1 VSVRLDPTLVLG
13 ALLDTCRRFERVSPA
28 RTTPRFLPRGLIFG
42 AVLVVLTVVY
52 GTQLILV
59 GNITSWGQALWL
71 EAVYWT
77 SWSLLALGVF
87 SLCRWLHA
95 GERRWS
101 RYVAALF
108 LGATVVVLL
117 HPLLFQGLRF
127 GTGWLGWKMGIAGP
141 PPELIPALRRASINL
156 IGPSIVLYIGTLLAW
171 HAAKYYRDLQERQLQ
186 SANLEATLRL
196 AQLQALRSQ
205 LNPHFLFNTLH
216 SIAELVHESPPR
228 AEQMLLRLS
237 DLLRK
242 ALRSSNTLEVPLAEE
257 VEFVRGYLEIEQMR
271 LGERL
276 SVTWEIAPDS
286 LGARVP
292 SLLLQPL
299 VENAIQHGIAPLTR
313 AGTLLI
319 RTWRTEGFMHL
330 QVRDNGVGL
339 TDASQAAREAGV
351 GLVNTRSRLQELY
364 GEHYRFELIDGNGLS
379 VEVRFPFREGGEAFA
394 ALDPATQPAGG
405 TPALRNAS

>member
-1 VSVRLDPTLVLG
+1 MFRCLG
-13 ALLDTCRRFERVSPA
+13 ASLDTCRRFERVSPPPL
-28 RTTPRFLPRGLIFG
+28 TPRFLSRGFIFI

-52 GTQLILV
+52 ATQLILV
-59 GNITSWGQALWL
+59 GNITSWAQALWL

-77 SWSLLALGVF
+77 SWSLIAMGVF
-87 SLCRWLHA
+87 RLCLWLHQ

-101 RYVAALF
+101 RYVATILA
-108 LGATVVVLL
+108 GAVVVVLL

-127 GTGWLGWKMGIAGP
+127 GTGWLGWKIGIVGP
-141 PPELIPALRRASINL
+141 PPELIPALRRASLNL

-171 HAAKYYRDLQERQLQ
+171 HAAQYYRDLQERQLH
-186 SANLEATLRL
+186 SANLESTLRL

-237 DLLRK
+237 ELLRK
-242 ALRSSNTLEVPLAEE
+242 ALHSSSTLEVSLAEE
-257 VEFVRGYLEIEQMR
+257 VEFVRGYVEIEQMR

-276 SVTWEIAPDS
+276 RVTWEISPDS
-286 LGARVP
+286 LFARVP

-299 VENAIQHGIAPLTR
+299 VENAIRHGIAPLTR

-319 RTWRTEGFMHL
+319 RSWSAEGFVHL
-330 QVRDNGVGL
+330 QVCDNGIGL
-339 TDASQAAREAGV
+339 TDAAPHGREAGV
-351 GLVNTRSRLQELY
+351 GLANTRGRLRQLY
-364 GEHYRFELIDGNGLS
+364 GERYRFELIERDGLS
-379 VEVRFPFREGGEAFA
+379 VELRIPFRDGRTGAVSAPIDEMTGTTGETRG
-394 ALDPATQPAGG
+394 LPT
-405 TPALRNAS
+405 AS